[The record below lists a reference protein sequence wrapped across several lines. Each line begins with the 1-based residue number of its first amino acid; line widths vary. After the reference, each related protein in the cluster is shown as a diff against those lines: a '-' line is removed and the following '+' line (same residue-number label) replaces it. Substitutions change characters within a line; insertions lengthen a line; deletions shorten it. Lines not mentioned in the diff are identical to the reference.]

1 MGNETSKTNELR
13 SQEFFKKYLSG
24 KVLDIGAGE
33 DPVLPGAKIFD
44 MDQGDA
50 NNILEYLKAETFDC
64 VYSSHCLEHMN
75 DPIKT
80 LDNWWKL
87 VKPGGYLIVIVPHED
102 LYEQFIWPSIF
113 SDNHNSSFRLND
125 KNLWSPVSINIVE
138 ACKKLYN
145 YEVIK
150 FEKHD
155 KNYDYDLLFPKNIKP
170 KKEIPF
176 LVKKLKRIGKK
187 FKNKQI
193 KKKIFKFIIKLGY
206 PIDQTLYSDALVQIQ
221 IIVKKN

>member
-80 LDNWWKL
+80 LD
-87 VKPGGYLIVIVPHED
+87 
-102 LYEQFIWPSIF
+102 
-113 SDNHNSSFRLND
+113 
-125 KNLWSPVSINIVE
+125 NLWSPVSINIVE

-206 PIDQTLYSDALVQIQ
+206 PIDQTLYSDALAQIQ

>member
-1 MGNETSKTNELR
+1 MQKLYAEEKIKIGLLVP
-13 SQEFFKKYLSG
+13 LSG
-24 KVLDIGAGE
+24 KQNKIGKSIMQSIQLAANKI
-33 DPVLPGAKIFD
+33 DNSNIVILPKD
-44 MDQGDA
+44 TQ
-50 NNILEYLKAETFDC
+50 
-64 VYSSHCLEHMN
+64 N

-187 FKNKQI
+187 FKKKHI
-193 KKKIFKFIIKLGY
+193 KKKN
-206 PIDQTLYSDALVQIQ
+206 IQ
-221 IIVKKN
+221 IYY